1 MAGHQRAVW
10 CCEARPSWSK
20 STTSRFLFCGPPW
33 IYGFICTA
41 NQTFSSAVF
50 QMFETRSSRLWP
62 RSDASKLGSDPPVFS
77 WLSWMSE
84 SGEDSIA
91 VWPGAADSSIWDP
104 SINKEHRPV
113 RRPANGP
120 RRALSQQ
127 HLDTD
132 GTRTHTHH
140 THEIQRNIYRYAL
153 LLCIYSCFI

>member
-1 MAGHQRAVW
+1 MLGDERPPSLGPWRDISGPSGAVKLD
-10 CCEARPSWSK
+10 RPGLSLLRLDS
-20 STTSRFLFCGPPW
+20 SSVPPPPW

-41 NQTFSSAVF
+41 NQTFASAVF

-84 SGEDSIA
+84 SGEDSTA

-132 GTRTHTHH
+132 GTHAHTHIIH
-140 THEIQRNIYRYAL
+140 M
-153 LLCIYSCFI
+153 